1 MIKSLSP
8 HYITT
13 PFESV
18 IFDEICLRYR
28 LQIFI
33 WSGLKQDI
41 PLDAKYEIT
50 INNVEQSDGS
60 RVVNISRLINDFF
73 DFKAIKSEDGFTNL
87 ENSTNQTWVKT
98 QVFYTGQNGVES
110 AIPEHE
116 NTQICVKGYGYGMS
130 GVNPDVPANKILM
143 NINDYTMKE
152 GGTFIV
158 PIVLDESEPPE
169 PPSITIISVTNTTDN
184 LFSIEFTAVGS
195 YSNLTAIVYPNTG
208 GGLPDP
214 VEFITIDATSP
225 QVIEPSVEIT
235 SYSALILRGY
245 DITTNQ
251 YIETSSF
258 LFLPL

>member
-18 IFDEICLRYR
+18 ILDEICLRYR
-28 LQIFI
+28 LQVFV

-41 PLDAKYEIT
+41 PDDAKYEIT
-50 INNVEQSDGS
+50 INNVEQSDGNS
-60 RVVNISRLINDFF
+60 TINISRLINDFI
-73 DFKAIKSEDGFTNL
+73 DFKAIDSEDGFTNL
-87 ENSTNQTWVKT
+87 ENSPNQTWVKT
-98 QVFYTGQNGVES
+98 QVFYTSQVGVES

-116 NTQICVKGYGYGMS
+116 NTNICVKGYGYGMS
-130 GVNPDVPANKILM
+130 GVNPTTPTNKILM

-158 PIVLDESEPPE
+158 PIVLDESEPPT
-169 PPSITIISVTNTTDN
+169 PPSITIATVTNTVDN
-184 LFSIEFTAVGS
+184 LFSVVFTAVGT
-195 YSNLTAIVYPNTG
+195 YSSLTAIVYPNTG

-235 SYSALILRGY
+235 LISNIVLRGY

-251 YIETSSF
+251 YIESTSFS
-258 LFLPL
+258 FLPL